1 MVISKSSDVA
11 TSTVRLS
18 RMNPWRRALGGVAV
32 ASFMALAGG
41 VFELG
46 TAGSRALAQAAP
58 APAASAPAISVA
70 QASAAAEAIL
80 KAYQSQN
87 AEAYFAL
94 FSDELK
100 ATSSPALVANVL
112 ASRAKVLSWRITSI
126 DVGLDTATVDAL
138 LQTAKGP
145 LNVVLLIDDEGKL
158 TAYQA
163 DLSARASTAVA
174 GRFIAAVIQGKFV
187 EARSFLSL
195 PMQKEISPSSL
206 QAKWLNLQR
215 ETGNYVRTRRIIESQ
230 RTGDLRLVLV
240 NLEFTR
246 MADSLYVILDDRNQI
261 VGLDFPND
269 PAVIKPAR

>member
-1 MVISKSSDVA
+1 MVSSKSSDVA

-18 RMNPWRRALGGVAV
+18 RMNSWRRALGGVAV
-32 ASFMALAGG
+32 ASFMVLSGG
-41 VFELG
+41 MFELN
-46 TAGSRALAQAAP
+46 AADPRALAQVPP
-58 APAASAPAISVA
+58 APAASAPALSVA

-100 ATSSPALVANVL
+100 ATSSPALVAKVL

-145 LNVVLLIDDEGKL
+145 VNVVLLIDDEGKL

-174 GRFIAAVIQGKFV
+174 GRFIAAVTQGKFV

-195 PMQKEISPSSL
+195 SMQKEISPSGL